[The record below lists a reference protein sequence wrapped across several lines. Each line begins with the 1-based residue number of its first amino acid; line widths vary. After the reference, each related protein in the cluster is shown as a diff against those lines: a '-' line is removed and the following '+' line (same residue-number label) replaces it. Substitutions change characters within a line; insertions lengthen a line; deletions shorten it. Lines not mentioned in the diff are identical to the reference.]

1 MLSSKCESEVQNLQ
15 EKQSLFAIIPPYFYL
30 KLNLRTQNNFQLITE
45 Q

>member
-15 EKQSLFAIIPPYFYL
+15 EKQSLFAVIPPYFYL
-30 KLNLRTQNNFQLITE
+30 NLKTQNNFQLITE